1 MNSRTHRSRNCL
13 SFKTINTMETKELV
27 LNKLK
32 EKFPEINFETS
43 DFRDQLCVK
52 FDKKN
57 IQAVCKFLKEDPELE
72 FLHCADVTAIDWAKR
87 KDRFTVVYNIFSL
100 KNKFRLRLK
109 ADVDESDCTIDSV
122 TSIWKTANWQER
134 ETYDMY
140 GIKFNNHP
148 DPRRMY
154 MPEEFEYHPLRKD
167 FPLMGIPG
175 SLPLP
180 KK

>member
-1 MNSRTHRSRNCL
+1 MNL
-13 SFKTINTMETKELV
+13 KTLIPQ
-27 LNKLK
+27 KLK
-32 EKFPEINFETS
+32 EQFPSIEFEVS
-43 DFRDQLCVK
+43 DYRNELTIK
-52 FDKKN
+52 FDKMN
-57 IQAVCKFLKEDPELE
+57 IVEVCSFLKSDSELE
-72 FLHCADVTAIDWAKR
+72 FLWCSDVTAVDWETR
-87 KDRFTVVYNIFSL
+87 KNRFTVVYNIFSM
-100 KNKFRLRLK
+100 KHNFRLRLK
-109 ADVDESDCTIDSV
+109 CDVEASDCSIDSV
-122 TSIWKTANWQER
+122 SSVWKAANWQER

-148 DPRRMY
+148 DLRRMY

>member
-1 MNSRTHRSRNCL
+1 MDL
-13 SFKTINTMETKELV
+13 KELIPQ
-27 LNKLK
+27 KLRA
-32 EKFPEINFETS
+32 KFPSVDFEVT
-43 DFRDQLCVK
+43 DYKGELTIK
-52 FDKKN
+52 FDKKFVVD
-57 IQAVCKFLKEDPELE
+57 VCTFLKSDTDLE
-72 FLHCADVTAIDWAKR
+72 FNWCSDVTAIDWAKR
-87 KDRFTVVYNIFSL
+87 KNRFTIVYNIFSM
-100 KNKFRLRLK
+100 KHNFRLRLK
-109 ADVDESDCTIDSV
+109 ADVDESDCSIDTVSSV
-122 TSIWKTANWQER
+122 WQAANWQER

-148 DPRRMY
+148 DLRRIY